1 MILSLEA
8 MLLLKLLQLLN
19 VIVRGR
25 SRAAAPSKMKHSR
38 PLTLITKHSILDV
51 AAVVDPTL
59 IVKND
64 KMSYVLI
71 FGHMVKLVEVRPF
84 RLRQTN
90 RNSYLMDLTALNNE
104 ELPFRIHKNLLKSLF
119 YQLKKLSK
127 VLHYGCSKQ
136 RVRVLN

>member
-25 SRAAAPSKMKHSR
+25 SRAADPSKMKHLR

-119 YQLKKLSK
+119 Y
-127 VLHYGCSKQ
+127 
-136 RVRVLN
+136 

>member
-64 KMSYVLI
+64 KSLCPNLWTHGQISRGQALSFETDKQKQLPYG
-71 FGHMVKLVEVRPF
+71 FN
-84 RLRQTN
+84 RL
-90 RNSYLMDLTALNNE
+90 E
-104 ELPFRIHKNLLKSLF
+104 
-119 YQLKKLSK
+119 
-127 VLHYGCSKQ
+127 
-136 RVRVLN
+136 